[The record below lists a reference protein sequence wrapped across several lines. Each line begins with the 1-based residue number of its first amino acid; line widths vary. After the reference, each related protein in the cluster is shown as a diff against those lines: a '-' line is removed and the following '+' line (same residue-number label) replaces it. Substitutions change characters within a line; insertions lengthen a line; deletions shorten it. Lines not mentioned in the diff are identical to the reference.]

1 MMEFNV
7 TKWQIPERIQWNYEE
22 LKNELTERVK
32 QYETLQ
38 YTEDQ
43 IKEAK
48 ADRANLNKLKKA
60 LNDER
65 IRKQKE
71 YMAPFDEFKAQVDEI
86 IKLIDR
92 PAALIDKQVKEYE
105 EAKKAEKEKTIR
117 EYLAGYDLPFGIDAQ
132 RLFDPKML
140 NATVTIQKAKD
151 EIAGKVRKICM
162 EADILSNVGE
172 YQAEAVAAYV
182 KTLDLGEATRAQQE
196 AKANEERVRRW
207 REEQER
213 RKAEEAARR
222 AQEAEKAPKEEDAT
236 KLPEVEIE
244 PPKAEQKPLMTW
256 VNFSVL
262 LDVQKAKALKR
273 FFEENNIEFRRI

>member
-65 IRKQKE
+65 IRRQKE

-105 EAKKAEKEKTIR
+105 EAKKSEKEKTIR

-140 NATVTIQKAKD
+140 NATVTLQKAKD
-151 EIAGKVRKICM
+151 EIAEKVRKICQD
-162 EADILSNVGE
+162 ADVLGQIGE
-172 YQAEAVAAYV
+172 YQDQAIAAYIR
-182 KTLDLGEATRAQQE
+182 TLDLGEAMNAQNEARAN
-196 AKANEERVRRW
+196 AERMRRW

-213 RKAEEAARR
+213 RKAEEA
-222 AQEAEKAPKEEDAT
+222 KKEE
-236 KLPEVEIE
+236 KPVELPKTEIE
-244 PPKAEQKPLMTW
+244 PEEKPATAW
-256 VNFSVL
+256 VSFSVL
-262 LDVQKAKALKR
+262 LDVQKARALKA
-273 FFEENNIEFRRI
+273 FFEQNNIEFRRI